1 LRETRSAS
9 TRLLLVRHG
18 QDADNSHSIINGRR
32 DTALTDLG
40 RSQAATIADD
50 LQSENIS
57 CIYSSP
63 LQRAHQTASIIAGRL
78 GIQDLHIHPDLIER
92 DYGIL
97 TGCSVSDI
105 PKLAGRLFV
114 SHGFQYVIQAS
125 GIEEY
130 AKLWTR
136 AGHVLRE
143 IREQHRGET
152 ILVVAHNEIL
162 KMMRANAIQNS
173 WEDELLCTPM
183 GHCQLIALDMA

>member
-1 LRETRSAS
+1 LRATRSAS

-32 DTALTDLG
+32 DAPLTDLG

-78 GIQDLHIHPDLIER
+78 GIEDLHIHPDLIER

-105 PKLAGRLFV
+105 PIIAGRLFV
-114 SHGFQYVIQAS
+114 SHGFKYVIQAS

-130 AKLWTR
+130 ANLWTR
-136 AGHVLRE
+136 AGHVLRK

-152 ILVVAHNEIL
+152 VLVVAHNEIL
-162 KMMRANAIQNS
+162 RMMRANAIQRS
-173 WEDELLCTPM
+173 WEDELLHAPM
-183 GHCQLIALDMA
+183 GHCQLIAIDMA